1 MKSWVGVDTDERA
14 TIVAMQIVYRRGFA
28 FEMYSRAEI
37 IKILADKINWFFN
50 GFRRRFRI

>member
-1 MKSWVGVDTDERA
+1 VDTDERA